1 MESTNLSLKSLDW
14 SSLLKETSEDSC
26 DSDETNCGD
35 IVTNKNNF
43 QYFDQN
49 SNKRHESKINHKPM
63 VKETLGTIIS
73 NQNTAFWPN
82 EEGHPNHSVQNVQ
95 FNLAKGFRVN
105 DEPQIIDSYDS
116 SFKFSGTTMPEN
128 NYILESNVKKHCFE
142 SDFSFTDMSCKDT
155 NIAFLNNVTLQP
167 TDFCSISKNLFL
179 KRDCNSNNKPEE
191 FGLDRSCV
199 IIKNNEDQSKPLD
212 SELNMCIEAHETYG
226 ENTLA
231 LAKGADY
238 LPLEEQSTNEFQS
251 AMSADGFLEGLTQNL
266 DQIMSERSLDDFMK
280 CGVKI
285 PQRKPCSPPLTLSK
299 GTRRKVLP
307 ADKVLPNYRKK
318 NRQAEKKVLPTRRCS
333 SAYID
338 LSSRYCEGV
347 KDTEIIADGTKES
360 GTISPT
366 TGNKNFRAIYS
377 MYTLNLKIHVETSL
391 FM

>member
-26 DSDETNCGD
+26 DSDETNCGAID
-35 IVTNKNNF
+35 IVTNKNHF

-49 SNKRHESKINHKPM
+49 SNKRHEGKTDHKPM

-82 EEGHPNHSVQNVQ
+82 EEGHPNHSVQNIQ
-95 FNLAKGFRVN
+95 FNLAEGFRVN
-105 DEPQIIDSYDS
+105 NEPQIIDSYDS

-128 NYILESNVKKHCFE
+128 NYILESNVKKHRFE

-167 TDFCSISKNLFL
+167 TDFGSISTNLFL
-179 KRDCNSNNKPEE
+179 QRDCNSNNEPEE
-191 FGLDRSCV
+191 FGQDRSCI

-212 SELNMCIEAHETYG
+212 CELNMCLEAHEMYG

-231 LAKGADY
+231 LATGADY
-238 LPLEEQSTNEFQS
+238 LPLEEQSTTEFQS
-251 AMSADGFLEGLTQNL
+251 AMTAEGFLEGLTQNL
-266 DQIMSERSLDDFMK
+266 DQIMCERSLDDFMR
-280 CGVKI
+280 CGGEI
-285 PQRKPCSPPLTLSK
+285 PQRKSCSPPLTLSK

-318 NRQAEKKVLPTRRCS
+318 NRQAEKKILPTRRCS

-338 LSSRYCEGV
+338 LSSRNCEGV

-366 TGNKNFRAIYS
+366 TGNKNVRAINVYFKFKHS
-377 MYTLNLKIHVETSL
+377 C
-391 FM
+391 

>member
-26 DSDETNCGD
+26 DSDETNCGAID

-49 SNKRHESKINHKPM
+49 SNKRHEGKIDHNPM

-73 NQNTAFWPN
+73 NQKTAFWPN

-95 FNLAKGFRVN
+95 FNLAEGFRVN
-105 DEPQIIDSYDS
+105 NKPQIIDSYDS

-128 NYILESNVKKHCFE
+128 NHILESNVKKHRFE

-167 TDFCSISKNLFL
+167 TDFCSISKNLFFQ
-179 KRDCNSNNKPEE
+179 RDYNSNNEPEE
-191 FGLDRSCV
+191 FGLNRSC
-199 IIKNNEDQSKPLD
+199 IIIENNEDQSKPLD
-212 SELNMCIEAHETYG
+212 SELNMCLEAHEMYG

-231 LAKGADY
+231 LATGADY

-251 AMSADGFLEGLTQNL
+251 AMTADGFLEGLTQNL
-266 DQIMSERSLDDFMK
+266 DQIMSERSLDDFMR
-280 CGVKI
+280 CGEEI
-285 PQRKPCSPPLTLSK
+285 PQRKSCSPPLTLSK

-338 LSSRYCEGV
+338 LSSRNCEGV

-366 TGNKNFRAIYS
+366 TGNKNVRAI
-377 MYTLNLKIHVETSL
+377 YTLNLNLHVQTSL

>member
-1 MESTNLSLKSLDW
+1 MESANLSLKSLDW

-26 DSDETNCGD
+26 DSDETNCGAID

-49 SNKRHESKINHKPM
+49 SNKRHEGKIDHKPM

-95 FNLAKGFRVN
+95 FNLAEGFRVN
-105 DEPQIIDSYDS
+105 NEPQIIDSYDS

-128 NYILESNVKKHCFE
+128 NYILESNVKKHRFE

-167 TDFCSISKNLFL
+167 TDFCSISKKLFL
-179 KRDCNSNNKPEE
+179 QRDCNSNNEREE
-191 FGLDRSCV
+191 FGLDRSC
-199 IIKNNEDQSKPLD
+199 IILRNNEDQSKPLE
-212 SELNMCIEAHETYG
+212 SELNMCLEAHEMYG

-231 LAKGADY
+231 LATGADY
-238 LPLEEQSTNEFQS
+238 LPLEEQSTKEFES
-251 AMSADGFLEGLTQNL
+251 AMTANGFLEGLTQNL
-266 DQIMSERSLDDFMK
+266 DQILSERSLDDFMR
-280 CGVKI
+280 CGGEI
-285 PQRKPCSPPLTLSK
+285 PQRKSCSPPLTLSK

-318 NRQAEKKVLPTRRCS
+318 NWPAEKKILPTRRCS

-338 LSSRYCEGV
+338 LSSRNCEGV
-347 KDTEIIADGTKES
+347 KDTEIIADGTKEP

-366 TGNKNFRAIYS
+366 TGSKNVRAIYI
-377 MYTLNLKIHVETSL
+377 L
-391 FM
+391 